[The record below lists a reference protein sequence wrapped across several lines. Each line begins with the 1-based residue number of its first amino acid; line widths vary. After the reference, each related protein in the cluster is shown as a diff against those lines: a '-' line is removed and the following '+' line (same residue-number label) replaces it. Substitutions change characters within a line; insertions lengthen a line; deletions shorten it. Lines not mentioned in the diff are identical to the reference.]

1 MGTVS
6 AITVIIAVMLAAW
19 RWADHRADAKVW
31 ARLASHQPA
40 DPGTFDHS
48 MILGL
53 PEPAR
58 RYFLYTIRP
67 GTPLYTVAEITMEGE
82 FSLANKAKP
91 DYMPMRAEQILAAPH
106 GFVWTMRAGRG
117 LMRVSG
123 SDSAEEGHS
132 WSRFWLLG
140 IAPVA
145 RAGGNADHA
154 RSAFGRYI
162 AEAVFWTPAA
172 LLPGEDVHWSPIDES
187 TARVTVARWGL
198 EQAVDLSVDADG
210 RPTRVVFQRWSNAN
224 TAKKFKLQPFG
235 GYLSEFKEFGGF
247 RLPTKIEA
255 GNFFETDEYFPFFKV
270 TVTSVQLPITQ

>member
-1 MGTVS
+1 MGILL
-6 AITVIIAVMLAAW
+6 AITVIIAAVLGAW
-19 RWADHRADAKVW
+19 RWSDHRTDAKVW
-31 ARLASHQPA
+31 AKLAAHQPA

-48 MILGL
+48 MIHGL
-53 PEPAR
+53 PEPAQ
-58 RYFLYTIRP
+58 RYFLYTISP
-67 GTPLYTVAEITMEGE
+67 GTPLYTVAIITMEGE
-82 FSLANKAKP
+82 FSLGNKAKP
-91 DYMPMRAEQILAAPH
+91 NYMPMRAKQILAAPH
-106 GFVWTMRAGRG
+106 GFVWVMNSGSG

-123 SDSAEEGHS
+123 SDSAVEGHS

-145 RAGGNADHA
+145 RAGGNADLA

-187 TARVTVARWGL
+187 TARVTVTRWGL

-224 TAKKFKLQPFG
+224 MAKEFKLQPFG
-235 GYLSEFKEFGGF
+235 GYLSEFKKFDGF

-255 GNFFETDEYFPFFKV
+255 GNFFETDEYFPFFNV
-270 TVTSVQLPITQ
+270 TVTSVQLPTTQ